1 MKKHK
6 YGWFT
11 HMSEHNP
18 LAVANKYDK
27 HALIYK
33 GAMIGNNTFIGPFTF
48 IDSNVKIGKG
58 CSISIG
64 AQILSHDTSFYHAT
78 MGKLPKVEKETII
91 EDYCAIGANA
101 VILPGILICNHSI
114 VGAGAVVTHSV
125 DPYRIVAGNPAVTI
139 REGESTIYHTNIQE
153 TEPSG

>member
-1 MKKHK
+1 MGEEQLKMHK

-33 GAMIGNNTFIGPFTF
+33 GAEIGDNTWIGPFTF
-48 IDSNVKIGKG
+48 IDSNVKIGKE

-64 AQILSHDTSFYHAT
+64 AVILSHDTSYYHMT
-78 MGKLPKVEKETII
+78 EEKEPKVEKETII
-91 EDYCAIGANA
+91 EDFCAIGVNA
-101 VILPGILICNHSI
+101 VVLPGVRVGHNSI
-114 VGAGAVVTHSV
+114 IGAGAIVTHNAE
-125 DPYRIVAGNPAVTI
+125 PYSIVVGNPAKIVKKIT
-139 REGESTIYHTNIQE
+139 GMV
-153 TEPSG
+153 

>member
-1 MKKHK
+1 MIKRHE

-11 HMSEHNP
+11 HMSEHNQ

-33 GAMIGNNTFIGPFTF
+33 GAEIGENTWIGPFTF
-48 IDSNVKIGKG
+48 IDSKVKIGKE

-64 AQILSHDTSFYHAT
+64 SQILSHDTSFYHAT
-78 MGKLPKVEKETII
+78 MGKEPKVEKETVI

-101 VILPGILICNHSI
+101 VILPGVLICHHSI
-114 VGAGAVVTHSV
+114 VGAGAVVTHIIE
-125 DPYRIVAGNPAVTI
+125 PYSIVAGNPAKKI
-139 REGESTIYHTNIQE
+139 GGMKNK
-153 TEPSG
+153 